1 MKIYNFHTRDEQDV
15 CLAFNATMFTAV
27 KVKHGVIL
35 DQEIMKNPYNH
46 NVLSTVISKM
56 HEKGCHLKGI
66 EPQFTEEQIKN
77 MIDID
82 EMLYIYTMLC
92 LERNKMTSNSL
103 KPEM

>member
-1 MKIYNFHTRDEQDV
+1 MKIYNFHTRDDQDV
-15 CLAFNATMFTAV
+15 YLAFNASMFSAV

-35 DQEIMKNPYNH
+35 DQEILKNPYNQ
-46 NVLSTVISKM
+46 NVLGTCLAKM
-56 HEKGCHLKGI
+56 HEKGCQEKGI
-66 EPQFTEEQIKN
+66 EPQFTEDQLKN